1 MKVIEYRKILLTSD
15 FPMKVCYVRRVRGR
29 NERNESFPIF
39 SKNGSFI

>member
-29 NERNESFPIF
+29 NESFPIF